1 MRFTGLLALLAS
13 TLIHAAAANPGI
25 PDTVRA
31 INAPAPL
38 SQRVVAY
45 AIEARY
51 DPASHSLEG
60 TETLTYLNATGVPLD
75 RFPFHLYLNG
85 FQPKA
90 TWVREARG
98 SGSRDTDARKW
109 EAKLYGADEIRAFE
123 VVGQGDFTSKLEYLR
138 PEDGNPDDRTVC
150 QVRLP
155 RPVAPGETVTFRIRF
170 HDQFPETLARTGW
183 KRDFVL
189 GGQWF
194 PKVGL
199 FWHGAWNCHQFHAN
213 TEFFADFGVYDVK
226 LTLPANQV
234 VGASGVVE
242 GARRNHDG
250 TQTLT
255 FHGEDI
261 HDFAWTAS
269 PRFRVLMD
277 EYRGAMGRIQLRLLM
292 QPGHWA
298 QARRHARILKQT
310 LAQFEQR
317 YGPYPYRTLTL
328 VDPEPGSAAGGMEY
342 PTFITA
348 GTDWWM
354 PEGLRLPEIVV
365 EHEFGHQYWY
375 GMVATNE
382 FEEAWL
388 DEGINSYSEVK
399 VMDALF
405 APDQS
410 VARLAGMSLGEA
422 QIQRLAYLSVADLDP
437 VVRKGWQFL
446 SNNAYGGIT
455 YGKTACLL
463 LTLEG
468 IIGEDTLARA
478 MHIYFMRYRF
488 THPTGADF
496 LRTLNEVSG
505 QDLTWYFSQAVTGT
519 RILDYRVLSCA
530 SDPVDEGQASKKD
543 KLYADTVVIQR
554 KGDFVFPVDIEIRF
568 EDGSRR
574 REHWDGADRWVRYT
588 YEKHARID
596 SVEVDPEHRI
606 LLLRNRFGASW
617 TRAAHRAPVLKLAN
631 LWSFAQQ
638 CFAQA
643 LAWWLV

>member
-1 MRFTGLLALLAS
+1 
-13 TLIHAAAANPGI
+13 
-25 PDTVRA
+25 
-31 INAPAPL
+31 
-38 SQRVVAY
+38 
-45 AIEARY
+45 
-51 DPASHSLEG
+51 
-60 TETLTYLNATGVPLD
+60 
-75 RFPFHLYLNG
+75 
-85 FQPKA
+85 
-90 TWVREARG
+90 
-98 SGSRDTDARKW
+98 
-109 EAKLYGADEIRAFE
+109 
-123 VVGQGDFTSKLEYLR
+123 
-138 PEDGNPDDRTVC
+138 
-150 QVRLP
+150 
-155 RPVAPGETVTFRIRF
+155 
-170 HDQFPETLARTGW
+170 
-183 KRDFVL
+183 
-189 GGQWF
+189 
-194 PKVGL
+194 
-199 FWHGAWNCHQFHAN
+199 
-213 TEFFADFGVYDVK
+213 
-226 LTLPANQV
+226 
-234 VGASGVVE
+234 
-242 GARRNHDG
+242 
-250 TQTLT
+250 
-255 FHGEDI
+255 
-261 HDFAWTAS
+261 
-269 PRFRVLMD
+269 
-277 EYRGAMGRIQLRLLM
+277 
-292 QPGHWA
+292 
-298 QARRHARILKQT
+298 
-310 LAQFEQR
+310 
-317 YGPYPYRTLTL
+317 
-328 VDPEPGSAAGGMEY
+328 
-342 PTFITA
+342 
-348 GTDWWM
+348 
-354 PEGLRLPEIVV
+354 
-365 EHEFGHQYWY
+365 
-375 GMVATNE
+375 
-382 FEEAWL
+382 
-388 DEGINSYSEVK
+388 
-399 VMDALF
+399 
-405 APDQS
+405 

-455 YGKTACLL
+455 YGKTASLL

-530 SDPVDEGQASKKD
+530 SDPVDEGRASKKD

>member
-1 MRFTGLLALLAS
+1 MRPAVLAALFALR
-13 TLIHAAAANPGI
+13 LAAAPGI
-25 PDTVRA
+25 PATVRA
-31 INAPAPL
+31 VNAPAPL

-45 AIEARY
+45 AIDARY
-51 DPASHSLEG
+51 DPATHALEG
-60 TETLTYLNATGVPLD
+60 SETLTYFNATGVPLD

-90 TWVREARG
+90 TWVRESRR
-98 SGSRDTDARKW
+98 SGNRDTDARAW
-109 EAKLYGADEIRAFE
+109 EPRLSGSDEIRSFE
-123 VVGQGDFTSKLEYLR
+123 VVGQGDCTSKLEYLR

-150 QVRLP
+150 QVRLA

-194 PKVGL
+194 PKVGV
-199 FWHGAWNCHQFHAN
+199 FWHGAWNCHQFHAC

-234 VGASGVVE
+234 VGASGVLE
-242 GARRNHDG
+242 EARRNPNG

-269 PRFRVLMD
+269 PRYRVLTD
-277 EYRGAMGRIQLRLLM
+277 EFPGAMGPVALRLLM
-292 QPGHWA
+292 QPGHWG
-298 QARRHARILKQT
+298 QAARHAKVLKET
-310 LAQFEQR
+310 MARFERR
-317 YGPYPYRTLTL
+317 YGPYPYKTLTL

-342 PTFITA
+342 PTFITGESA
-348 GTDWWM
+348 WWM
-354 PEGLRLPEIVV
+354 PEGLRLPELTV

-388 DEGINSYSEVK
+388 DEGINSYAEVK
-399 VMDALF
+399 VLGDLF
-405 APDQS
+405 GPDRS
-410 VARLAGMSLGEA
+410 VIQLAGMTLGDA
-422 QIQRLAYLSVADLDP
+422 QTQRLGYLGSADLDP
-437 VVRKGWQFL
+437 VVRKAWQFR
-446 SNNAYGGIT
+446 SFQSYAGIT
-455 YGKTACLL
+455 YGKTASLL

-478 MHIYFMRYRF
+478 MRIYFLRYRF

-505 QDLTWYFSQAVTGT
+505 QDLTWFFSQAVTGT
-519 RILDYRVLSCA
+519 AILDYRVLSCTSEPA
-530 SDPVDEGQASKKD
+530 DLDAPSKRDP
-543 KLYADTVVIQR
+543 LYANEVVIQR

-568 EDGSRR
+568 EDGQRV
-574 REHWDGADRWVRYT
+574 REHWDGADRWVRYA
-588 YEKHARID
+588 YARHTRVA

-606 LLLRNRFGASW
+606 LLLRDRFGAGW
-617 TRAAHRAPVLKLAN
+617 TRAAHRAPALKLAN